1 MKPKFETKV
10 VLTCWGTTIW
20 LPTTILKI
28 GPRGVILKAI
38 KDLIVSF
45 SSPIGFEM
53 KWHSLR
59 SDITWEDNKANFEK
73 YEQKA

>member
-20 LPTTILKI
+20 LATTILKI
-28 GPRGVILKAI
+28 GLRGVILKAI

-59 SDITWEDNKANFEK
+59 SDITREDNKANFEK